1 MSTQN
6 LSNMIWS
13 VADLLRG
20 DYKQADYGTVI
31 LPFTLLR
38 RLDCAL
44 EATKVQAL
52 AEQEKRSQQVN
63 DTSRF
68 LTRVTGY
75 SFYNTSKLD
84 MTKLLADPDNIKS
97 NLKSYLDGFASNV
110 TDIFE
115 NYKLDDIIDFLD
127 KSKLLYLVVQR
138 FASYDLHPDV
148 VSNADMGTV
157 FEELI
162 RRFAEDS
169 NATAGE
175 HFTPR
180 EVIRLMVNL
189 LFYEDDAA
197 LNTAGTIRTLYD
209 PCAGTGGMLSIAEE
223 YLAQMHPEAKLV
235 VSGQELNP
243 ESYAI
248 CKGDM
253 LIKGQNVNNIIF
265 GDTLRADGHADTKFD
280 YGLSNPPFGVDWK
293 KAQEEVV
300 DEHERLGHNG
310 RFGPKLP
317 SVDDGSLLFL
327 LHLISKMEPVK
338 FVDGKQVGG
347 GRIAIVL
354 NGSPL
359 FAGRAGSGESEI
371 RRWVIEH
378 DMVEAII
385 ALPTDM
391 FYNTGIS
398 TYIWV
403 LTNHKTAQRRGKI
416 QLINAAEFFQKMR
429 RNLGSKRKELSDT
442 DIERITKLFGSF
454 AEDGAYSKIFENRDF
469 GYSTITV
476 ERPLK
481 LKFEMTEEG
490 FGRIRKNNS
499 LVKALGSTS
508 LEAMIAGLRNLPAGK
523 RWMSRDEF
531 QKDAAR
537 SILDLDSGPKLSPAQ
552 WKTVS
557 GILGEQDESAEVCR
571 DGKGHPEPSS
581 DLRDTENVPL
591 SDDIEAYFEREVL
604 PHVPDGWIDHAKSKV
619 GYEIPFT
626 RHFYKFQP
634 PRSLNDIDHDLQAV
648 TAEILDLLREVT
660 HAG

>member
-44 EATKVQAL
+44 EATKVQTL

-75 SFYNTSKLD
+75 SFYNISKLD
-84 MTKLLADPDNIKS
+84 MTKLLADHDNIKL

-115 NYKLDDIIDFLD
+115 NYKFDDIIDFLD

-138 FASYDLHPDV
+138 FASYDLHPNV
-148 VSNADMGTV
+148 VSNADMGTI

-162 RRFAEDS
+162 RKFAEDS

-293 KAQEEVV
+293 KAQKEVV

-317 SVDDGSLLFL
+317 GVDDGSLLFL

-354 NGSPL
+354 NGSSL
-359 FAGRAGSGESEI
+359 FTGRAGSGESET

-378 DMVEAII
+378 DMLETII
-385 ALPTDM
+385 ALPMDM
-391 FYNTGIS
+391 FYNTPIA

-403 LTNHKTAQRRGKI
+403 LTNHKVAQRRGKI
-416 QLINAAEFFQKMR
+416 QLINAVEFFQKMR
-429 RNLGSKRKELSDT
+429 KSLNFKRKELGDK
-442 DIERITKLFGSF
+442 DIEGITKLFGSF
-454 AEDGAYSKIFENRDF
+454 EDDGKYSKIFENRDF

-476 ERPLK
+476 ERPLRLAFQITKDGLERLRVSKPFASYDSEQWK
-481 LKFEMTEEG
+481 LAEIELDCRLREG
-490 FGRIRKNNS
+490 TRWLSRKQFLHDMAKDFDEVDLPAPS
-499 LVKALGSTS
+499 ATQRKALVTAFGSH
-508 LEAMIAGLRNLPAGK
+508 
-523 RWMSRDEF
+523 D
-531 QKDAAR
+531 DAAE
-537 SILDLDSGPKLSPAQ
+537 LCCDSQG
-552 WKTVS
+552 
-557 GILGEQDESAEVCR
+557 R
-571 DGKGHPEPSS
+571 PEPSS
-581 DLRDTENVPL
+581 DLRDTENVPF

-604 PHVPDGWIDHAKSKV
+604 PHVPDAWIDHAKSKV

-634 PRSLNDIDHDLQAV
+634 PRSLEAIDHDLQAV
-648 TAEILDLLREVT
+648 TNEIMDLLREVT